1 MDALTLS
8 KYDDLLSDVLLDQV
22 GLWFETRKMFPRYR
36 QARTNKETVV
46 DLVRRVALGATGLAA
61 AVEELLDQEYLAAFL
76 RHKSEV
82 RLADFRLHAGRYF
95 SMYLPEAGYEIAL
108 TDRYKVVTKQSEARV
123 VATKR
128 YTLGMVISLCSG
140 SVAKLS
146 ESEIQRMERESA
158 DFSVMWWS
166 KKKSMC
172 LFLGPA
178 RFVNHDCDSNCRFT
192 ALGSDAICFQA
203 LRTIEPG
210 EEITTHYGSSY
221 FGENNCECLCAT
233 CEKYSRGWYA
243 RHQILEDGSVVSIG
257 PEPEFESSAMAVPVL
272 SSDSMRTVSF
282 DGDSDSMSVTMG
294 PSVVSG
300 AAFTRVLTRNKGRR
314 SVTPASCFPFRGYSS
329 SLPRCT
335 SCPTDALNTD
345 MCPRCYRHQMIYG
358 LPWPERKQPVSRASK
373 SSSSSRKRRPNP
385 SGSGSGYSSDTGD
398 ALSDKAKR
406 LRQLV
411 PKSRSVTIYDGP
423 QGSIRAS
430 PAGMFALRAV
440 GTPVLIDPL
449 DSSVER
455 WWPAVIVEHVLEPA
469 EDGQVETQYQVR
481 YFEDGSYSVCQ
492 AHEMILLDPSQPPF
506 AKWLLDASMQRT
518 MLGEV
523 AVRRALAY
531 FDWRFIAVYG
541 RQLAAVRPEGHGD
554 QLNDSVPSD
563 AATGAAAVV
572 SAMSTAASPP
582 SSQSPAD
589 DDIGMAPCPIA
600 AFAGG
605 TLGLQQIAKIAG
617 INEISRLKPIYQTP
631 AIEQAPAAENEPEVV
646 FDHFFELKAPGPTSV
661 DESTS
666 ARLVGEFKSKEC
678 IQPYLHEIR
687 DLVHI
692 IDGRDGKVYHAR
704 IREVEF
710 VDNGERFGL
719 YYFVHYQGW
728 NPKFD
733 EWVPPSRIIYPH
745 SEKLE

>member
-36 QARTNKETVV
+36 QARTNKESVI

-243 RHQILEDGSVVSIG
+243 RHQIMEDGSVAFIDAEQDYEG
-257 PEPEFESSAMAVPVL
+257 SAMSVPVL
-272 SSDSMRTVSF
+272 SLDSMRSVSF
-282 DGDSDSMSVTMG
+282 DGDSDTLSVAAG
-294 PSVVSG
+294 PVAVSSV
-300 AAFTRVLTRNKGRR
+300 ARVLTRNKGRR
-314 SVTPASCFPFRGYSS
+314 SVTPAGCFPFRSYSGG
-329 SLPRCT
+329 LPRCM
-335 SCPTDALNTD
+335 SCPTDPLNTD
-345 MCPRCYRHQMIYG
+345 MCPRCCRHQMIYG

-373 SSSSSRKRRPNP
+373 LSSSSRKRRPNP
-385 SGSGSGYSSDTGD
+385 GGSENNSDTGD
-398 ALSDKAKR
+398 SQSDKAKR
-406 LRQLV
+406 LRQLATKV
-411 PKSRSVTIYDGP
+411 RPVTIYDGA

-430 PAGMFALRAV
+430 PAEMFAVRAV

-449 DSSVER
+449 DASVER
-455 WWPAVIVEHVLEPA
+455 WWPAVIVEHALEPS
-469 EDGQVETQYQVR
+469 EDGQMETQYQVR
-481 YFEDGSYSVCQ
+481 YFEDGSFSVCR
-492 AHEMILLDPSQPPF
+492 ANEMVLLDPSQPPF
-506 AKWLLDASMQRT
+506 TKWLLDASMQSI

-541 RQLAAVRPEGHGD
+541 RQLAAKPEARAD
-554 QLNDSVPSD
+554 QPNDSVPSD
-563 AATGAAAVV
+563 VALDTVAVV
-572 SAMSTAASPP
+572 STMSTAASPP

-589 DDIGMAPCPIA
+589 GGIGMAPCPIA
-600 AFAGG
+600 AFAGDA
-605 TLGLQQIAKIAG
+605 LGLHQIAKVAG
-617 INEISRLKPIYQTP
+617 INEISRLRLIYQTP
-631 AIEQAPAAENEPEVV
+631 ALEQAPAAENDPEVV
-646 FDHFFELKAPGPTSV
+646 FDHFFEPVAPSPASV
-661 DESTS
+661 DEDGS
-666 ARLVGEFKSKEC
+666 ARLVGESKSKEC
-678 IQPYLHEIR
+678 IRPYLHEIR
-687 DLVHI
+687 DLVDI

-704 IREVEF
+704 IRAAEF

-728 NPKFD
+728 NAKFD
-733 EWVPPSRIIYPH
+733 EWVPPSRIIYAR
-745 SEKLE
+745 SGQIEK

>member
-36 QARTNKETVV
+36 QARTNKESVM

-128 YTLGMVISLCSG
+128 YTLGMVINLCSG

-243 RHQILEDGSVVSIG
+243 RHQIMEDGSVALIDV
-257 PEPEFESSAMAVPVL
+257 EPEYEGSVMSVPVL
-272 SSDSMRTVSF
+272 SSDSMRSVSF
-282 DGDSDSMSVTMG
+282 DGDSDTLSVAAG
-294 PSVVSG
+294 PVAVSSV
-300 AAFTRVLTRNKGRR
+300 ARVLTRNKGRR
-314 SVTPASCFPFRGYSS
+314 SVTPAGCFPFRSYSGG
-329 SLPRCT
+329 LPRCT
-335 SCPTDALNTD
+335 SCPTDPLNAD
-345 MCPRCYRHQMIYG
+345 MCPRCCRHQMIYG

-373 SSSSSRKRRPNP
+373 LSSSSRKRRPNP
-385 SGSGSGYSSDTGD
+385 SGSGNSSDTGD
-398 ALSDKAKR
+398 SQSDKAKR
-406 LRQLV
+406 LRQLATKV
-411 PKSRSVTIYDGP
+411 RPVTIYDGA

-430 PAGMFALRAV
+430 PAEMFAVRAV

-449 DSSVER
+449 DASVEC
-455 WWPAVIVEHVLEPA
+455 WWPAVIVEHVLEPS
-469 EDGQVETQYQVR
+469 EDGQMETQYQVR
-481 YFEDGSYSVCQ
+481 YFEDGSFSVCR
-492 AHEMILLDPSQPPF
+492 ANEMVLLDPSQPPF
-506 AKWLLDASMQRT
+506 TKWLLDASMQSI

-541 RQLAAVRPEGHGD
+541 RQLAAKPEARAD
-554 QLNDSVPSD
+554 QPNDSVPSD
-563 AATGAAAVV
+563 VALDTVAVV
-572 SAMSTAASPP
+572 STMSTAASPP
-582 SSQSPAD
+582 PSQSPAD
-589 DDIGMAPCPIA
+589 
-600 AFAGG
+600 
-605 TLGLQQIAKIAG
+605 
-617 INEISRLKPIYQTP
+617 
-631 AIEQAPAAENEPEVV
+631 
-646 FDHFFELKAPGPTSV
+646 
-661 DESTS
+661 
-666 ARLVGEFKSKEC
+666 
-678 IQPYLHEIR
+678 
-687 DLVHI
+687 
-692 IDGRDGKVYHAR
+692 
-704 IREVEF
+704 
-710 VDNGERFGL
+710 
-719 YYFVHYQGW
+719 
-728 NPKFD
+728 
-733 EWVPPSRIIYPH
+733 
-745 SEKLE
+745 

>member
-36 QARTNKETVV
+36 QARTNKESVV
-46 DLVRRVALGATGLAA
+46 DLVRRVALGVTGLPA

-146 ESEIQRMERESA
+146 ESEIQRMEQESA

-166 KKKSMC
+166 KKKSMY

-192 ALGSDAICFQA
+192 ALGSNAICFQA

-221 FGENNCECLCAT
+221 FGKGNCECLCAT

-243 RHQILEDGSVVSIG
+243 RHRVMEDGSVVSIDL
-257 PEPEFESSAMAVPVL
+257 EPEVETSAMTVPVL
-272 SSDSMRTVSF
+272 SSESVRSVSF
-282 DGDSDSMSVTMG
+282 DGDSDSSSAMAV
-294 PSVVSG
+294 PAVVLG
-300 AAFTRVLTRNKGRR
+300 GGLARVLTRNKGRR
-314 SVTPASCFPFRGYSS
+314 SVTLAGCLPFRGYDSGLS
-329 SLPRCT
+329 RCPL
-335 SCPTDALNTD
+335 CPVGAASTDL
-345 MCPRCYRHQMIYG
+345 CPRCCRHQMIYG
-358 LPWPERKQPVSRASK
+358 LPWPERKLPVSRASK
-373 SSSSSRKRRPNP
+373 SSGSSRKRRGNGG
-385 SGSGSGYSSDTGD
+385 GSEQSSDAGD
-398 ALSDKAKR
+398 SQSDKAKR
-406 LRQLV
+406 LRQLGSNKKR
-411 PKSRSVTIYDGP
+411 PVTIYDGH
-423 QGSIRAS
+423 QGSIDAS
-430 PAGMFALRAV
+430 PAEMFALRAV

-449 DSSVER
+449 DSSAER
-455 WWPAVIVEHVLEPA
+455 WWPAVIVEHVLEPT
-469 EDGQVETQYQVR
+469 EDGRLETQYQVR

-492 AHEMILLDPSQPPF
+492 AHEMVLLDPSQSPF
-506 AKWLLDASMQRT
+506 SKWLLDEAMQRD

-531 FDWRFIAVYG
+531 FDWRFVAVYG
-541 RQLAAVRPEGHGD
+541 RQLAAKQKIQHSNL
-554 QLNDSVPSD
+554 LNDSVPSD
-563 AATGAAAVV
+563 AMAAAGEAVV
-572 SAMSTAASPP
+572 GALSTAASSP
-582 SSQSPAD
+582 SSQAPAD
-589 DDIGMAPCPIA
+589 DDVGVAPCSTEA
-600 AFAGG
+600 LDGG
-605 TLGLQQIAKIAG
+605 GIGLHQISKIAG
-617 INEISRLKPIYQTP
+617 INEISRLRLIYQTP
-631 AIEQAPAAENEPEVV
+631 AIEVAPAAENNPEVI
-646 FDHFFELKAPGPTSV
+646 FDHFFELEVRGPS
-661 DESTS
+661 S
-666 ARLVGEFKSKEC
+666 AGVGGASKSGEC
-678 IQPYLHEIR
+678 IQPYLHQVR
-687 DLVHI
+687 DMVYI

-733 EWVPPSRIIYPH
+733 EWVPPSRIIYP
-745 SEKLE
+745 L

>member
-36 QARTNKETVV
+36 QARTNKESVV
-46 DLVRRVALGATGLAA
+46 DLVRRVALGVTGLPA

-221 FGENNCECLCAT
+221 FGEGNCECLCAT

-243 RHQILEDGSVVSIG
+243 RHRIMEDGSVVSIDF
-257 PEPEFESSAMAVPVL
+257 EPELETSAMTVPVL
-272 SSDSMRTVSF
+272 SSESVRSVSF
-282 DGDSDSMSVTMG
+282 DADSDSLSVPAVALG
-294 PSVVSG
+294 GVF
-300 AAFTRVLTRNKGRR
+300 ARVLTRNKGRR
-314 SVTPASCFPFRGYSS
+314 SVTPAGCFPFRGYSS
-329 SLPRCT
+329 GLPRCPLCPADVAST
-335 SCPTDALNTD
+335 SL
-345 MCPRCYRHQMIYG
+345 CPRCCRHQMIYG
-358 LPWPERKQPVSRASK
+358 LPWPERKLPVSRASK
-373 SSSSSRKRRPNP
+373 SSGSSRKRRANGGG
-385 SGSGSGYSSDTGD
+385 GSEQSSEAGD
-398 ALSDKAKR
+398 SQSDKAKR
-406 LRQLV
+406 LRQLGSTKKR
-411 PKSRSVTIYDGP
+411 PVTIYDGR
-423 QGSIRAS
+423 QGSIDAS
-430 PAGMFALRAV
+430 PAEMFALRAV

-449 DSSVER
+449 DTSVER
-455 WWPAVIVEHVLEPA
+455 WWPAVIVEHVLEPT
-469 EDGQVETQYQVR
+469 EDGRLETQYQVR

-492 AHEMILLDPSQPPF
+492 AHEMVLLDPSQSPLS
-506 AKWLLDASMQRT
+506 KWLLDEAMQRD

-541 RQLAAVRPEGHGD
+541 RQLAAKQD
-554 QLNDSVPSD
+554 TQQSDLLNDSVPSD
-563 AATGAAAVV
+563 AAATAGVAVV
-572 SAMSTAASPP
+572 GALSTAASSP

-589 DDIGMAPCPIA
+589 DDAGVAPSSVA
-600 AFAGG
+600 AFEGG
-605 TLGLQQIAKIAG
+605 DPGLCRLSKFAG
-617 INEISRLKPIYQTP
+617 INEISRLRLVYQTP
-631 AIEQAPAAENEPEVV
+631 AIEVAPTAENDPEVV
-646 FDHFFELKAPGPTSV
+646 FDHFFELEARGPSSAG
-661 DESTS
+661 ES
-666 ARLVGEFKSKEC
+666 KSSEC
-678 IQPYLHEIR
+678 IQPYLHQVR
-687 DLVHI
+687 DLVDI

-710 VDNGERFGL
+710 VNNGKRFGL

-733 EWVPPSRIIYPH
+733 EWVPPSRIIYTI
-745 SEKLE
+745 